1 MKTNG
6 SIVESVRTLAGI
18 CTEEMNT
25 ESERLSAAE
34 TIANIPG
41 VFNSEIFLLEN
52 EVKKVRDTLGKIQKD
67 PMTTTRGKIRAAQI
81 SIKIETLILSKGK

>member
-1 MKTNG
+1 MAVVNG
-6 SIVESVRTLAGI
+6 NIVESVRCLTAI

-41 VFNSEIFLLEN
+41 VFSSEIFLLES
-52 EVKKVRDTLGKIQKD
+52 EVKKVRETVLKIQCD
-67 PMTTTRGKIRAAQI
+67 PMTSTRGKIKAAQI
-81 SIKIETLILSKGK
+81 SIKIETLILNK

>member
-1 MKTNG
+1 MAVVTNG
-6 SIVESVRTLAGI
+6 VIVESVRTLAEI

-52 EVKKVRDTLGKIQKD
+52 EVKKVRDSLSKIQRD

-81 SIKIETLILSKGK
+81 SIKIETLILTK

>member
-1 MKTNG
+1 MAVVNG
-6 SIVESVRTLAGI
+6 NIVESVRTLAGV

-41 VFNSEIFLLEN
+41 VFNGEIFLLEN
-52 EVKKVRDTLGKIQKD
+52 EVKKVREFLVNFQRD
-67 PMTTTRGKIRAAQI
+67 PMTSARGKIKAAQI
-81 SIKIETLILSKGK
+81 LIRIETMILSK